1 MPHNHLAI
9 LYLDRFQ
16 LIDAFNKKKCWRL
29 ISNLYLRHLA
39 AILYVVTY
47 YRLVAI
53 NLISGNKI
61 KVRLAYIIPPMHIFL
76 ARDFGSYNQLEG
88 GVCGVYFGKE
98 NQNCLWLASQSLYPL
113 HTTNL
118 ICFTCREV
126 MKNGQNLCESTAWQ
140 QKSEGIR

>member
-1 MPHNHLAI
+1 MLEAHFKPLPET
-9 LYLDRFQ
+9 
-16 LIDAFNKKKCWRL
+16 
-29 ISNLYLRHLA
+29 SS

-61 KVRLAYIIPPMHIFL
+61 KVRLTYIIPPMHIFL

-88 GVCGVYFGKE
+88 GVCGAYFGKE

-126 MKNGQNLCESTAWQ
+126 MKNG
-140 QKSEGIR
+140 